1 MKPIVGTGVIVLLA
15 WFCSGG
21 DRDMTVATIAIAA
34 LYAAGVANTRITTLA
49 ADAKE
54 RA

>member
-1 MKPIVGTGVIVLLA
+1 MKPIVGTAIVVLLA

-34 LYAAGVANTRITTLA
+34 LYAAGVANTRITTPA
-49 ADAKE
+49 VEEDA
-54 RA
+54 